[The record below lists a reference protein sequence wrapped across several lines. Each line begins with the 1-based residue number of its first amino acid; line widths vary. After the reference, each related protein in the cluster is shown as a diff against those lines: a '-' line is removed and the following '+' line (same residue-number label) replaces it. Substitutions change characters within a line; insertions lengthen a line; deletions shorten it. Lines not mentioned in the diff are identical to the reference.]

1 MHVEARRAGTPA
13 IQAEGLR
20 KTYPRG
26 VEALRGI
33 GFEAERGAVFAL
45 LGPNGAGKSTT
56 VKILTTLTRPDA
68 GTVRV
73 AGIDAIR
80 DPASVRRVI
89 GVVSQRT
96 AVDPEATGAEN
107 LRLHAHLQRVPG
119 RELDGRV
126 RELLARF
133 DLTDAAGRIV
143 KTWSGGMQR
152 RLDLALGLVHRPQVL
167 FLDEPTTGLDPEAR
181 AAIWDEVARLT
192 EEDGVTVLLT
202 THYLEEADRLA
213 RHVAIVDE
221 GRIVAAGAPAE
232 LKRDLQG
239 DAVRLELGADAPL
252 AAAAATFA
260 RLDGLVRDPRLDGRT
275 AHARVAD
282 GPRALPAILAAF
294 EEARVPVTAATL
306 AGPSLDDVYLRHTG
320 KSLRATSEGAPA

>member
-1 MHVEARRAGTPA
+1 MSVTGRSAGVPA
-13 IQAEGLR
+13 IQAHGLR
-20 KTYPRG
+20 KTYPKG

-56 VKILTTLTRPDA
+56 VKILTTLTRPDEGDA
-68 GTVRV
+68 KV
-73 AGIDAIR
+73 AGIDVIR
-80 DPASVRRVI
+80 DPAGVRRAI

-96 AVDPEATGAEN
+96 AVDPEATGTEN
-107 LRLHAHLQRVPG
+107 LRLHGRLQRVPRG
-119 RELDGRV
+119 ELDGRV
-126 RELLARF
+126 RELLERF
-133 DLTDAAGRIV
+133 GLVEAAGRIV
-143 KTWSGGMQR
+143 KTYSGGMQR
-152 RLDLALGLVHRPQVL
+152 RLDLALGLVHRPEVL

-181 AAIWDEVARLT
+181 AAIWHEVERLT
-192 EEDGVTVLLT
+192 AEAGVTVLLT

-213 RHVAIVDE
+213 RQVAIVDE
-221 GRIVAAGAPAE
+221 GSIVAAGSPAE
-232 LKRDLQG
+232 LKRDLEG
-239 DAVRLELGADAPL
+239 GAVRLELGADARTDV
-252 AAAAATFA
+252 AAAAFA
-260 RLDGLVRDPRLDGRT
+260 RLNGLVREPRFEGRM

-320 KSLRATSEGAPA
+320 KSLRITEGAPA

>member
-1 MHVEARRAGTPA
+1 MSVNGRSAGVPA
-13 IQAEGLR
+13 IQADGLR
-20 KTYPRG
+20 KTYPKG

-68 GTVRV
+68 GAAHV
-73 AGIDAIR
+73 AGIDVIR
-80 DPASVRRVI
+80 DPAGVRRVI

-96 AVDPEATGAEN
+96 AVDPEATGREN
-107 LRLHAHLQRVPG
+107 LLLHGRLQRVP
-119 RELDGRV
+119 RSELASRA
-126 RELLARF
+126 RELLERF
-133 DLTDAAGRIV
+133 DLVDAADRIV
-143 KTWSGGMQR
+143 KTYSGGMQR

-181 AAIWDEVARLT
+181 AAIWHEVGRLT
-192 EEDGVTVLLT
+192 AEDGVTVLLT

-213 RHVAIVDE
+213 RQVAIVDE
-221 GRIVAAGAPAE
+221 GVIVAAGSPAD
-232 LKRDLQG
+232 LKRDLEG
-239 DAVRLELGADAPL
+239 DAVRLELGADARTDE
-252 AAAAATFA
+252 AVATFA
-260 RLDGLVRDPRLDGRT
+260 RLNGLVYEPRFEGRT

-320 KSLRATSEGAPA
+320 KSLRTTEGAPA